1 VNAQGADV
9 KRAWN
14 LIVFAIAIVYFLL
27 DAIFATVAMPL
38 SRLLAARW
46 CFARIHRWIVSLGP
60 YPTLALFVIPLVIL
74 EPAKPFAAYL
84 IATGHV
90 VMGMAVLA
98 VCEIIKLV
106 IIERLFSVSR
116 DKLLSIPAFAWCYG
130 KYAVAKQ
137 WLTSLPAWQ
146 VAMRWR
152 LAAQN
157 LAARLTSE
165 ARGSSKTRSWKS
177 RQIYLIA
184 PARGER

>member
-1 VNAQGADV
+1 M

-130 KYAVAKQ
+130 KYATAKA

-152 LAAQN
+152 HAA
-157 LAARLTSE
+157 LDAAARLALE
-165 ARGSSKTRSWKS
+165 ARSSATTSPGKRRQSWLPLTASSKR
-177 RQIYLIA
+177 
-184 PARGER
+184 